1 MERIAYQNLLYDFYG
16 ELLTDHQRRIYES
29 AVYEDLSLKELS
41 DEYGITR
48 QGVHDLIK
56 RCDKVLIEYE
66 NRLHMIEKFD
76 KIKGLV
82 GQIREIRVVGRA
94 GAFLVVLDERR
105 GGVVIIVGIAVSVHI
120 QRDVVGL

>member
-82 GQIREIRVVGRA
+82 GQIREA
-94 GAFLVVLDERR
+94 ASEE
-105 GGVVIIVGIAVSVHI
+105 GGNGDRIKSLC
-120 QRDVVGL
+120 DSLLETL

>member
-82 GQIREIRVVGRA
+82 GQIREAASEEDGNGDRIKS
-94 GAFLVVLDERR
+94 LCDSLLET
-105 GGVVIIVGIAVSVHI
+105 
-120 QRDVVGL
+120 L

>member
-1 MERIAYQNLLYDFYG
+1 MAFVMEKIVEQGILLDFYG
-16 ELLTDHQRRIYES
+16 PLLTEHQQEICRA

-82 GQIREIRVVGRA
+82 GQIREA
-94 GAFLVVLDERR
+94 ASEE
-105 GGVVIIVGIAVSVHI
+105 GGNGDRIKSLCDSLLEA
-120 QRDVVGL
+120 L

>member
-1 MERIAYQNLLYDFYG
+1 MEHIAYQNLLYDFYG

-56 RCDKVLIEYE
+56 RCDKVLNEYE
-66 NRLHMIEKFD
+66 NRLHMIEKFESIKELIGEIREAASETEAGNGD
-76 KIKGLV
+76 KIRGLCD
-82 GQIREIRVVGRA
+82 RLLET
-94 GAFLVVLDERR
+94 L
-105 GGVVIIVGIAVSVHI
+105 
-120 QRDVVGL
+120 